1 MNPPD
6 DFEIASAPRLAVKR
20 EYHKWHSACL
30 KRDMEMLV
38 FGEGGQ
44 RLLVFPTR
52 KQRFFEYE
60 DHGMIHS
67 LRHRIDAG
75 EIQVFCVDSIDGE
88 SLYCFDIPPEERLKR
103 HLQYERYI
111 VEEVIPFTERSKHW
125 TALIAHG
132 CSFGAFHAVSMAMRH
147 PDLFHGALAFS
158 GRYDLTLQAGDFH
171 SLFHGFSSD
180 ELKAIMPSLFIPEL
194 KDRKQLRALRSI
206 HFTFVIG
213 EEDPFYENNV
223 KLADALAAKK
233 IPHALKV
240 WCGDVHRFRYWRQ
253 MIRIYL

>member
-1 MNPPD
+1 M
-6 DFEIASAPRLAVKR
+6 KR
-20 EYHKWHSACL
+20 EYHKWRSTML
-30 KRDMEMLV
+30 DRDMEMLV
-38 FGEGGQ
+38 FGERGQ

-67 LRHRIDAG
+67 LRHRINAG

-88 SLYCFDIPPEERLKR
+88 SLYCFDITPEERLHR
-103 HLQYERYI
+103 HLMYERYI
-111 VEEVIPFTERSKHW
+111 VEEVVPFTETSKHW

-132 CSFGAFHAVSMAMRH
+132 CSFGAFHAVSVACRH
-147 PDLFHGALAFS
+147 PQLFHGALAFS

-171 SLFHGFSSD
+171 SLFHGYSS
-180 ELKAIMPSLFIPEL
+180 EQLASIMPSLYIPEMRD
-194 KDRKQLRALRSI
+194 KKMLRALRSI
-206 HFTFVIG
+206 HFTLIIG
-213 EEDPFYENNV
+213 EEDPFFANNV
-223 KLADALAAKK
+223 DLADSMAEKK
-233 IPHALKV
+233 IPHALRI